1 LGFAADKPA
10 NPQLKDLIM
19 DLRIQ
24 SQILDRVVKPGKTDP
39 NLLNRCTT
47 FVMIEKVLME
57 LLLLGRS
64 NQCWLVQAEK

>member
-1 LGFAADKPA
+1 
-10 NPQLKDLIM
+10 M

-24 SQILDRVVKPGKTDP
+24 SQILDRVVKPKQADP

-47 FVMIEKVLME
+47 FVMLEKVLME

-64 NQCWLVQAEK
+64 DQCWLVQAEK

>member
-1 LGFAADKPA
+1 
-10 NPQLKDLIM
+10 M

-24 SQILDRVVKPGKTDP
+24 SQILDRVVKLKQADP

-64 NQCWLVQAEK
+64 DQCWLFQAEKLGH